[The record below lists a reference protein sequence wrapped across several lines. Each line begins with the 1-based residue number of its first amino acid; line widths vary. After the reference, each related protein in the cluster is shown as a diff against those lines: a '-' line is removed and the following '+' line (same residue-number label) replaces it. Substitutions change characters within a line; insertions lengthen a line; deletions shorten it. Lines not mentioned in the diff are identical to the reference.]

1 MTAEGGVGGR
11 ARIRAHPMATPR
23 RAAILPES
31 AAPSAYD
38 ADCRRC
44 PRLVAFLD
52 DVRAANPGYFCR
64 PVPPFGAADAA
75 LLVVGLAPGMHG
87 ANASGRPFTGDHAGI
102 LLYET
107 LHAYGF
113 ASQPVGKARG
123 DGLTLAGCR
132 ITNAVKCLP
141 PENKPAPS
149 EMRACNGYLA
159 ADLAA
164 LPAGGAILAL
174 GRIAHD
180 ATLRALRMKPA
191 AFAFAHGARHP
202 LANGAALF
210 DSYHCSRYNTNTGR
224 LTAPMFRAVFVAIA
238 AHLARTGARR
248 AA

>member
-1 MTAEGGVGGR
+1 MR
-11 ARIRAHPMATPR
+11 ARPVTRMRAR
-23 RAAILPES
+23 AILPES
-31 AAPSAYD
+31 TAAQTYD

-44 PRLVAFLD
+44 ARLAAFLD
-52 DVRAANPGYFCR
+52 EVRAGNPGYFCR

-75 LLVVGLAPGMHG
+75 LVIVGLAPGMHG

-102 LLYET
+102 ILYET

-113 ASQPVGKARG
+113 ATRPVATGRD
-123 DGLTLAGCR
+123 DGLELVDCR

-141 PENKPAPS
+141 PGNKPLPA
-149 EMRACNGYLA
+149 EIRTCNNFLA

-164 LPAGGAILAL
+164 VPAGGAILAL

-180 ATLRALRMKPA
+180 AALSALAIKRSGVP
-191 AFAFAHGARHP
+191 FAHGARYD
-202 LANGAALF
+202 LGRGRALF

-224 LTAPMFRAVFVAIA
+224 LTATMFSAVFDAIA
-238 AHLARTGARR
+238 AHLGRGAANR